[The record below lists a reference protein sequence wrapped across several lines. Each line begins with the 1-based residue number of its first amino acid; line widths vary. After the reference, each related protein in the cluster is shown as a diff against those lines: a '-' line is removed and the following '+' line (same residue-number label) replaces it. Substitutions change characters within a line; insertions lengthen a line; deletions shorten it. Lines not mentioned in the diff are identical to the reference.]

1 MYPQFNLRRCN
12 IKVGDGSR
20 PYKGLCNNYLGGGGG
35 GVGKLEGSI
44 GENDNKRDGG
54 LNVKFNTYRGG
65 AALLFHPL
73 LQTGNVV
80 EELLEF
86 KYKY

>member
-1 MYPQFNLRRCN
+1 MTDPDLIRDCA
-12 IKVGDGSR
+12 IITWG
-20 PYKGLCNNYLGGGGG
+20 GGGGG
-35 GVGKLEGSI
+35 GVGKLEGSV

>member
-1 MYPQFNLRRCN
+1 MTDPDLIRDCA
-12 IKVGDGSR
+12 IITW
-20 PYKGLCNNYLGGGGG
+20 GG

-65 AALLFHPL
+65 GAALIFHPL
-73 LQTGNVV
+73 LQTGNVGGEV
-80 EELLEF
+80 LEF